1 MTTVNLKPNEY
12 HEFYSTYINKVPK
25 ELELIAGFI
34 KGGAHLIQFFKELP
48 ADKLEYRYAEGKW
61 SIKEVLQH
69 IIDTERVFM
78 YRCFRIARRDKTPLA
93 GFEQDDYI
101 NPSQGHNKA
110 LKALLEEYEVGR
122 KNAIVLLKSLGNED
136 LQYIGK
142 ASGCNMSARAI
153 AFATIGHELHHIDIL
168 KERYL

>member
-1 MTTVNLKPNEY
+1 MTTVDLKPNEY
-12 HEFYSTYINKVPK
+12 HEFYGTYINKVPK
-25 ELELIAGFI
+25 ELELIAGFL
-34 KGGAHLIQFFKELP
+34 KGGTHLIQFFKAIP
-48 ADKLEYRYAEGKW
+48 NDKLEYRYAEGKW
-61 SIKEVLQH
+61 SVKEVLQH

-101 NPSQGHNKA
+101 NPSQGHNKT

-122 KNAIVLLKSLGNED
+122 KSAIVLLKSLCNED
-136 LQYIGK
+136 LEYIGT

-168 KERYL
+168 QERYL